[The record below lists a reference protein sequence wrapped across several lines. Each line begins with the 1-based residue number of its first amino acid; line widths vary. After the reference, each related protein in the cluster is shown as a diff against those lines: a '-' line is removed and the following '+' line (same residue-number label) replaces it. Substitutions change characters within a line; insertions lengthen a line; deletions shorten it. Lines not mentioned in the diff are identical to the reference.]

1 MVTHFFFF
9 PPQDIKEVT
18 KKPLKM
24 RAPRI
29 WADEEIAELRKLY
42 EEYKDAMDPINR
54 ILDHLTVKRPKARV
68 IEKILDLGLCDD
80 KKKLKKKRTQRGL
93 KEGDPG
99 YLKSASESDSAL
111 DDSTEYDTYES
122 DEEGSEDFQE
132 SIRTKALEV
141 SRDPVAKPG
150 ILWLK
155 SCLEDE
161 LEDRDNEEDEENEP
175 VPIVPITEN
184 CILAMECPAFL
195 SILQLIGLAS
205 PNDQEQYWRIPSDFS
220 SKNLSEKAKFLDQL
234 AEDEL
239 DLSVLDLDLVVKK
252 ISITKERKVKKVK
265 KKKTWMPMRRTLN
278 ADVADRIHN
287 AVAAGS
293 KSQASPST
301 KKAKKAKRIV
311 TAESSSDSEKETED
325 TEAKFRRNSGSNS
338 RSEASKNSRKIQSEN
353 SSSSEEEEAVA
364 DNPSF
369 QDKADNETASQRKK
383 IRKPRSLSSSS
394 SSGVDDPWPL
404 PRVPSDSE
412 EMNNKTMEEASTT
425 ANTIRSRSSS
435 RSSSSSRSYRSPSTS
450 SLSSRSPSPSL
461 RRSPAK
467 SQLISSSSNT
477 PKRTRSPASSDDD
490 NAKSGTEK
498 KRQKRILDD
507 TSSEDESMPTVT
519 KKKNV
524 SVLASSDDED

>member
-1 MVTHFFFF
+1 
-9 PPQDIKEVT
+9 
-18 KKPLKM
+18 M

-161 LEDRDNEEDEENEP
+161 LEDRDNEENEENEP

-220 SKNLSEKAKFLDQL
+220 SKHLSEKAKFLDQL

-301 KKAKKAKRIV
+301 KKAKKGKRIV

-325 TEAKFRRNSGSNS
+325 NDFRRNSGSNS
-338 RSEASKNSRKIQSEN
+338 RSEGSKNSRQIQSEN
-353 SSSSEEEEAVA
+353 SSSDEEEAVA

-369 QDKADNETASQRKK
+369 QDKEDNETASQRKK
-383 IRKPRSLSSSS
+383 NRKPRSLSSSSSSS

-507 TSSEDESMPTVT
+507 TSSEDESMPTLT